1 MRAINVIALTLLIV
15 GGLNW
20 GLFALF
26 DFDLVAGLFGGPDTV
41 LANIVYCL
49 VAASAIWCA
58 VAMRPWL
65 HIGHDHTHT
74 NLVHR

>member
-1 MRAINVIALTLLIV
+1 MKALNIIALTLLIV

-49 VAASAIWCA
+49 VAASAVYCA
-58 VAMRPWL
+58 FLMRPFS
-65 HIGHDHTHT
+65 HIGEHQHHTT
-74 NLVHR
+74 MVSR